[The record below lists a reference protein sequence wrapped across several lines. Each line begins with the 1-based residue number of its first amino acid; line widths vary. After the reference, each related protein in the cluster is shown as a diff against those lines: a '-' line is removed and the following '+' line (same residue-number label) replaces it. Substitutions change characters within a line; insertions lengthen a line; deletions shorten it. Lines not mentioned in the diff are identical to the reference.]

1 MKDLSK
7 GPLFPLGIVQKLAV
21 QRNFWAEKF
30 TWYLLIMK
38 KIRTSVFKEVER
50 ANKKAEQEKRL
61 KFMWKKKY
69 FEADKK
75 IKKLEKEI
83 RKYKNENTP
92 SSMIPVYIKEI
103 KKSPSRNPNGTKPLG
118 KPRGSNGATKPPPLK
133 IDEVIEATTHHC
145 PQGHSNIK
153 LIDFLTNI
161 FYDINNIEMR
171 IIEGKIGEYRC
182 LECNEIF
189 CATHQ
194 NIPKMG
200 MIGPN
205 LQSLI
210 IELKHNFAGS
220 YQRIS
225 NFLEDISKNTFSPQ
239 GLKDSV
245 HRTGKNLEPSYLEL
259 EKEIRN
265 SKVVG
270 SDETGWPVNGEKYFL
285 WLLCSMNI
293 VLVAIEKSRSRKVLT
308 RILGNEFDG
317 TVTSDC
323 FSAYQR
329 FARFFQK
336 CWAHLLRTTYSLAE
350 ENKKKDIVKLH
361 RLLDNLFNEM
371 NDFLKTKPPPKMRI
385 KKHKEYEKK
394 LSKIMKYK
402 WRCVYAK
409 GIVKYW
415 LKKFEGEW
423 LTAILIEGVELTNN
437 KTERCIRKVI
447 PTRKLL
453 GGHRTEEGARYFSI
467 IESHR
472 QTWKIRGESPY
483 LKMVEH
489 LRGLNAN

>member
-1 MKDLSK
+1 
-7 GPLFPLGIVQKLAV
+7 
-21 QRNFWAEKF
+21 
-30 TWYLLIMK
+30 MK

-61 KFMWKKKY
+61 KQMWRKKY
-69 FEADKK
+69 YEVDKRL
-75 IKKLEKEI
+75 KKLEKEF

-92 SSMIPVYIKEI
+92 SSMIPVYLKEI
-103 KKSPSRNPNGTKPLG
+103 KKSPSRNPNGTKPRG
-118 KPRGSNGATKPPPLK
+118 KPKGSNGATKPPPLK

-145 PQGHSNIK
+145 PKGHINIK
-153 LIDFLTNI
+153 LMNFLTNI
-161 FYDINNIEMR
+161 FYEINKIE
-171 IIEGKIGEYRC
+171 IKVIEGKIGEYRC
-182 LECNEIF
+182 LECGDIF

-194 NIPKMG
+194 DIPKEG

-220 YQRIS
+220 YGRIS

-245 HRTGKNLEPSYLEL
+245 FRVGKNLEPSYLEL

-270 SDETGWPVNGEKYFL
+270 SDETGWSVNGEKYFL
-285 WLLCSMNI
+285 WLLCSLNI
-293 VLVAIEKSRSRKVLT
+293 VLVAIEKSRGRKVLT

-317 TVTSDC
+317 TVISDC
-323 FSAYQR
+323 FTAYQK

-350 ENKKKDIVKLH
+350 ENKKQDITKLH
-361 RLLDNLFNEM
+361 RWLDNLFNEM
-371 NDFLKTKPPPKMRI
+371 NDFLKTKPPPEIRI
-385 KKHKEYEKK
+385 KKHKIYERK
-394 LSKIMKYK
+394 LKKIMKYPWK
-402 WRCVYAK
+402 SKYSK
-409 GIVKYW
+409 DIVKYW
-415 LKKFEGEW
+415 LVKYQGQW
-423 LTAILIEGVELTNN
+423 LTAILIQDVELTNN
-437 KTERCIRKVI
+437 KTERGIRKVI

-453 GGHRTEEGARYFSI
+453 GGHRTEEGARYFAI

-489 LRGLNAN
+489 LRALNAN